1 MSKDDLSKG
10 LDRAAAQAGTVRR
23 KGRGLGALRPTTGK
37 GETRVASYRLG
48 EELIERIDAAALAQ
62 GIDSGKKAAFVGLL
76 LSYAL
81 DALDRGELT
90 IPKRETPDL

>member
-1 MSKDDLSKG
+1 MSKG
-10 LDRAAAQAGTVRR
+10 LDQAAAQAGTVRR
-23 KGRGLGALRPTTGK
+23 RGRGLGALKPSKAK

-48 EELIERIDAAALAQ
+48 EELITRIDAAAADQ
-62 GIDSGKKAAFVGLL
+62 GIDSSKKAAFVGRLL
-76 LSYAL
+76 TYAL